1 MQGSH
6 RLMFLIVIAL
16 GLLNFFFG
24 EKVQSGGG
32 FGWDGVLYAE
42 MVRDL
47 ESMIS
52 LGQLSSYYSLRI
64 LPSAVV
70 RGMLFLV
77 NAQMTDINIIR
88 GFEVYNLLL
97 LVGVCLVWKLLSDS
111 FALSLAGRWAGFGGI
126 FINFQ
131 CSKQA
136 FYYPVLTD
144 VTALFCGM
152 LLLLFYV
159 RKKPLLLFL
168 TSIIGAFAWPVA
180 LVFGALLLIFLEGN
194 LPSRA
199 VAPKPSRFSMGGVT
213 VPYLVKLGGLLVLI
227 GSIYGYALAPILGLE
242 FACTAPSPV
251 GFCTLEGLL
260 TGAPSLFGLLV
271 ALAVLL
277 GSWVF
282 LMDSFSCLLRT
293 RFFLIFLAVASVVI
307 PALLVG
313 LIANPEIQN
322 PGGWQVTITY
332 LLLPPVGKFL
342 LSTLTLVLFWGPLVL
357 LLIIYWRE
365 FCVEARRLGLGFV
378 AVIFISLPLGFLGEP
393 RMITLGWPFF
403 VLGVVLVLERL
414 EKKAS
419 FKYVLGLFTVL
430 YAQFWL
436 VINVSPWLSLDD
448 ASLLEFPVQL
458 YFMHYGLWMSWF
470 SYFLQLPVVI
480 ISVVLLRN
488 SIVGVSADI
497 EVWEHSGDKAVSK

>member
-1 MQGSH
+1 MQSGH

-24 EKVQSGGG
+24 EKIPAGGG

-42 MVRDL
+42 MVRNL
-47 ESMIS
+47 ESMIN

-77 NAQMTDINIIR
+77 NAQITDINIIR
-88 GFEVYNLLL
+88 GFEIYNFLL
-97 LVGVCLVWKLLSDS
+97 LVVVCWVWKLLSDS
-111 FALSLAGRWAGFGGI
+111 FALSLAGRWVGFSGV

-168 TSIIGAFAWPVA
+168 TAIIGAFAWPVVS
-180 LVFGALLLIFLEGN
+180 VFGAFLLIFLEGD
-194 LPSRA
+194 LPSSA
-199 VAPKPSRFSMGGVT
+199 IAPKPSIFSMGGVT

-227 GSIYGYALAPILGLE
+227 GSIYGYVLAPVLGLE
-242 FACTAPSPV
+242 LACTAPSPV
-251 GFCTLEGLL
+251 GVCTLEGLL

-277 GSWVF
+277 GSRVF
-282 LMDSFSCLLRT
+282 LMAAFACLLRA
-293 RFFLIFLAVASVVI
+293 RFFLMFLAVASIVI
-307 PALLVG
+307 PVFVVG

-322 PGGWQVTITY
+322 PGDWKVTLTY
-332 LLLPPVGKFL
+332 LLLPSVGKFF

-357 LLIIYWRE
+357 LLIFYWRE
-365 FCVEARRLGLGFV
+365 FCVEARKLGLGFV

-414 EKKAS
+414 EKKSS

-436 VINVSPWLSLDD
+436 VINVSPWLSLDY

-470 SYFLQLPVVI
+470 SYFLQLSVVI
-480 ISVVLLRN
+480 ISAVLLRN
-488 SIVGVSADI
+488 GIVGISADV
-497 EVWEHSGDKAVSK
+497 EVGGCSGGKVVIK